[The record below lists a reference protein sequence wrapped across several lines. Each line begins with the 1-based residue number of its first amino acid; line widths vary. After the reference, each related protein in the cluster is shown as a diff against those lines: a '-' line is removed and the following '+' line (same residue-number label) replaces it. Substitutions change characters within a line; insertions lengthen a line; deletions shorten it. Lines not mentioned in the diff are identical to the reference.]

1 MNRTG
6 FPTKNSTYDADLV
19 KLCDKAGV
27 KKLSMHDLCHTMAT
41 RYCERPGANYKALS
55 EMLGHKSTQI
65 TMDLYVHNTDVALEK
80 EMEAYSNYHEAQL
93 GERKV
98 DDDIDV
104 SPEIK
109 ARIRSEY
116 KEELLAELEEE
127 IRDKIL
133 KELNEN

>member
-1 MNRTG
+1 
-6 FPTKNSTYDADLV
+6 
-19 KLCDKAGV
+19 
-27 KKLSMHDLCHTMAT
+27 MAT
-41 RYCERPGANYKALS
+41 RYCERLGANYKALS

-127 IRDKIL
+127 IREKF
-133 KELNEN
+133 